1 MKRLVKA
8 LKTVW
13 RYTGKFFGFILLLP
27 VYFYRKCISPLTPPS
42 CRYRPTCSAYAVEA
56 IKKHGPIK
64 GFYLSTW
71 RILRCNPWGGYGY
84 DPVPDEFHWNLSYLK
99 KYQIRDID
107 IDHWQ
112 DAGDSKTTVESQG
125 NSLPESGDEDHDM
138 ENRISE

>member
-1 MKRLVKA
+1 MRQMLKV

-13 RYTGKFFGFILLLP
+13 KYIGKFFGFILLLP

-42 CRYRPTCSAYAVEA
+42 CRYRPTCSLYAVQA

-64 GFYLSTW
+64 GFYLATW

-84 DPVPDEFHWNLSYLK
+84 DPVPEEFHWNLSYLK

-107 IDHWQ
+107 IDHWEDDKSSNTNPEQNTQ
-112 DAGDSKTTVESQG
+112 DTDNTDDSEIHNES
-125 NSLPESGDEDHDM
+125 
-138 ENRISE
+138 SE